1 MADVLKVYKNDEV
14 VSQAERGEDGK
25 ATATVNNL
33 EPNKNYEAGD
43 YKLAWENENGESDK
57 VDVPEFKTKPI
68 AVTGV
73 SLDKE
78 TLTMDIGDSET
89 IKATVAPST
98 ATDKGVSYG
107 SSNRDIATV
116 DSNGKVTA
124 VASGT
129 ANIEATTN
137 DGNKKATCKVT
148 VAEPGNVE
156 VDPNEEDADVSAE

>member
-1 MADVLKVYKNDEV
+1 MADTLNVYKDDELIK
-14 VSQAERGEDGK
+14 SAEYVDGK
-25 ATATVNNL
+25 AKVTIDGLDANT
-33 EPNKNYEAGD
+33 D
-43 YKLAWENENGESDK
+43 YASGTYQVARKNENGESDK

-78 TLTMDIGDSET
+78 ILTMDIGDSET

-124 VASGT
+124 VAPGT
-129 ANIEATTN
+129 ANIEATSN
-137 DGNKKATCKVT
+137 DGGKKATCKVT
-148 VAEPGNVE
+148 VADPENVE
-156 VDPNEEDADVSAE
+156 VDPNENDADVSSE

>member
-1 MADVLKVYKNDEV
+1 MADVLNVYKDDELIK
-14 VSQAERGEDGK
+14 SAEYVDGK
-25 ATATVNNL
+25 AKATIDGLDANTD
-33 EPNKNYEAGD
+33 YAAGTYQVSRKD
-43 YKLAWENENGESDK
+43 DSGESDK

-124 VASGT
+124 VAPGT

-148 VAEPGNVE
+148 VAEPG
-156 VDPNEEDADVSAE
+156 DPNEEDADVSAE

>member
-25 ATATVNNL
+25 ATATIDGLDANTD
-33 EPNKNYEAGD
+33 YAAGTYQVSRKD
-43 YKLAWENENGESDK
+43 DSGESDK

-68 AVTGV
+68 AVTGI
-73 SLDKE
+73 SFDKE

-116 DSNGKVTA
+116 DSSGKVTA
-124 VASGT
+124 VAPGT

-148 VAEPGNVE
+148 VAEPG
-156 VDPNEEDADVSAE
+156 DPNEEDADVSAE